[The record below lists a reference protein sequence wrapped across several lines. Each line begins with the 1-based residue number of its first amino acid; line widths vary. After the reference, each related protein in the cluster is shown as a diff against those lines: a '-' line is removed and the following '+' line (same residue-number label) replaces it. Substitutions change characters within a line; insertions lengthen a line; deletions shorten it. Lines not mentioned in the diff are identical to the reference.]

1 MRSIIAF
8 SSNAMAFLTGLVVCY
23 LALAVTAAEF
33 RFTNECAVVVQVWTE
48 GNYVACRLEPGESKD
63 DNCGAGPFPVQGS
76 FRVSGEVLRL
86 EYTQHM
92 PGDSWQQIWFDFHA
106 GTGTPTLVEP
116 LVSKDQ
122 RSNCLPLNSADPTY
136 PTRDCPLNEVLM
148 VTYCPSTTRSNKTK
162 TSALE
167 NKTGRASLNATNS
180 SNATAVAT
188 PLPPTSPWLV
198 LGIAVG
204 TVALSVVI
212 VFVCEVYRYRPST
225 IPQPRDPSTKPT
237 TQQGEDGIRSSWL

>member
-1 MRSIIAF
+1 
-8 SSNAMAFLTGLVVCY
+8 MAFLTGLVVCY
-23 LALAVTAAEF
+23 LALAVMAAEF

-106 GTGTPTLVEP
+106 GTGAALNTHIGRTVGIQGPAE
-116 LVSKDQ
+116 Q
-122 RSNCLPLNSADPTY
+122 LPATKLGRPDPPHARLSTECSAYGD
-136 PTRDCPLNEVLM
+136 VL
-148 VTYCPSTTRSNKTK
+148 PFDHQN
-162 TSALE
+162 E
-167 NKTGRASLNATNS
+167 NKTGRASLNATKS

-237 TQQGEDGIRSSWL
+237 TKQGEDGIRSSWL